1 MAKTKTQDQK
11 LIEKVAAIAAEKA
24 LEFLNKEKQNQQNQK
39 RDRRLRNTKLLLR
52 NYRKFK
58 AHCQD
63 SIEGLEELKD
73 KDSLEYLD
81 TDDLV
86 IESIIRN
93 KERTLVMLAYID
105 RMIQVYQILS
115 EKSDKPE
122 DLRQY
127 KVLYDLYISE
137 DEKTIEEIAKGNF
150 MNKRTVYKD
159 INKACEA
166 LSSLIFG
173 VDGLRMT

>member
-1 MAKTKTQDQK
+1 MSKTKDQK
-11 LIEKVAAIAAEKA
+11 LIEKIAAIAAEKA
-24 LEFLNKEKQNQQNQK
+24 LEYLNKEKQSQQKRK
-39 RDRRLRNTKLLLR
+39 RDRRLQNIKLLLR
-52 NYRKFK
+52 NYRRFK

-63 SIEGLEELKD
+63 SIEDLEELQD
-73 KDSLEYLD
+73 PDSLEYLD
-81 TDDLV
+81 TEDLV

-93 KERTLVMLAYID
+93 KERTMAMLNYID

-122 DLRQY
+122 ALRQY